1 MALID
6 RGGAGFCQR
15 DLWPHSAMR
24 PIENQRL
31 WNRSLERT
39 ADAEKIKVELG

>member
-1 MALID
+1 
-6 RGGAGFCQR
+6 
-15 DLWPHSAMR
+15 MR
-24 PIENQRL
+24 PIENYRQ